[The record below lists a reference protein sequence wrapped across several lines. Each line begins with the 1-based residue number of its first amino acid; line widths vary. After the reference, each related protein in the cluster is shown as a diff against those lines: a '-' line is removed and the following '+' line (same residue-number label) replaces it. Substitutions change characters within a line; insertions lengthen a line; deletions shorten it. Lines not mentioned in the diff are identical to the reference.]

1 MTSDPLDGRV
11 HFMRRA
17 LELAQRGC
25 WTTTPNPRVGC
36 VIVQSGQIVGEGW
49 HERAG
54 EPHAEVHALRAAGA
68 RARGGTAFVTLEP
81 CSHTGRT
88 PPCADALIEAGIA
101 RVVVAMKDPNP
112 RVAGQ
117 GLARLRAAGVEV
129 EEGVEACAAAD
140 LNPGFTLRMTEG
152 RPWIRAKLALSLDGK
167 SALGNG
173 VSQWITGVEA
183 RTEGHRWRA
192 RSCAVATGGGTVRQD
207 DPALTVRAVETA
219 RQPQRLVLD
228 PRLETPATA
237 RILKAGGQA
246 WFYCAD
252 PAPSERQRALEAAG
266 GKVVPLPVSNQ
277 GRVDLQALVRAW
289 GRLELNEV
297 LLEAGPRLT
306 GALLEAGLVDEVLVF
321 QAPLLLGEGALGA
334 VSWSRPLSSLAQG
347 KVLEVGERRILGRD
361 WLIRAR
367 VRRGNET
374 CLPE

>member
-1 MTSDPLDGRV
+1 MTSDSPGDRV

-17 LELAQRGC
+17 LELAQRGN

-36 VIVQSGQIVGEGW
+36 VLVQSGRIVGEGW

-54 EPHAEVHALRAAGA
+54 EPHAEVHALRGAGA
-68 RARGGTAFVTLEP
+68 QARGATAFVTLEP
-81 CSHTGRT
+81 CSHRGRT
-88 PPCADALIEAGIA
+88 PPCANALIEAGIA
-101 RVVVAMKDPNP
+101 RVVVAMEDPNP

-117 GLARLRAAGVEV
+117 GLARLRAAGIDVEV
-129 EEGVEACAAAD
+129 GVEARAAAE

-152 RPWIRAKLALSLDGK
+152 RPWIRAKLALSLDGR

-173 VSQWITGVEA
+173 VSQWITGLEA

-192 RSCAVATGGGTVRQD
+192 CSCAVATGGGTIRQD
-207 DPALTVRAVETA
+207 DPALTVRVVETT

-237 RILKAGGQA
+237 QVLKTGGQS
-246 WFYCAD
+246 WFYCID

-266 GKVVPLPVSNQ
+266 GKVVPLPVSSM
-277 GRVDLQALVRAW
+277 GRVDLRALVRAW
-289 GRLELNEV
+289 GGLELNEV
-297 LLEAGPRLT
+297 LLEAGPHLT
-306 GALLEAGLVDEVLVF
+306 GALLEAGLVDEVLIF

-334 VSWSRPLSSLAQG
+334 VNWSRPLSSLAQG
-347 KVLEVGERRILGRD
+347 KVLEVEERRVLGRD

-367 VRRGNET
+367 VRGSGT